1 MAATDGKHG
10 PLQRP
15 PARVVIGIPV
25 KSFKHLLIGV
35 LALAVLGLSALA
47 WSQFQELVRVRGELL
62 DGDAAGLKRRLDAA
76 LKSIKSLQNQIA
88 GLRAHRGGAADEGG
102 SGDLAGGPEGADGP
116 RGGRG
121 RGAPWDRLAALT
133 SNPEFQRLAGIQLR
147 AQVDRTYGPLF
158 KSLNLSPQQLQQFQS
173 LLAEKQQALGDVL
186 AAARAQGVT
195 PQSDPAALKQ
205 MIVQAQNQVDTSIQ
219 QTLGDAGFQQYQQYQ
234 QTLPERNT
242 VNAVAQQLSY
252 TQTPLTDDQTNQLV
266 ALLAQTQPQTA
277 GNGTAGTG
285 TSDGGLN
292 VRQLLAGGGTAPVTN
307 DAITLAAG
315 VLSGPQVQA
324 LQAVQQ
330 QQQAEQQMRQLIRTN
345 AGAGGAGTAAPA
357 ASSAGTKG

>member
-1 MAATDGKHG
+1 M
-10 PLQRP
+10 
-15 PARVVIGIPV
+15 
-25 KSFKHLLIGV
+25 KSFKTFLICV
-35 LALAVLGLSALA
+35 LALSSLGLSALA
-47 WSQFQELVRVRGELL
+47 WHQYQELVQVRAELL
-62 DGDAAGLKRRLDAA
+62 DGDAAGLKRRLEAA
-76 LKSIKSLQNQIA
+76 LKSITSLQSQIA
-88 GLRAHRGGAADEGG
+88 ALRARRGGAADEGG
-102 SGDLAGGPEGADGP
+102 TGDLAGGPDGPEGP

-121 RGAPWDRLAALT
+121 RGGPWERMAALAN
-133 SNPEFQRLAGIQLR
+133 NPDFQRLAGIQLK

-195 PQSDPAALKQ
+195 PQSDPAAFRQLV
-205 MIVQAQNQVDTSIQ
+205 MQAQNQVDTSIQ

-285 TSDGGLN
+285 TSEGGLN
-292 VRQLLAGGGTAPVTN
+292 LRQLLTGGGTAPVTN
-307 DAITLAAG
+307 DAVTLAAG

-330 QQQAEQQMRQLIRTN
+330 QQQAEQQMRQLMRAN
-345 AGAGGAGTAAPA
+345 AGAGGAGAATSAAAAAAP
-357 ASSAGTKG
+357 KG